1 MIVHPRFEW
10 IVQKNDNSFAL
21 KLELLGLLTQEM
33 QAHIRTTHAFVVFSE
48 GEVYHRF
55 VRISANILP

>member
-1 MIVHPRFEW
+1 MDCSK
-10 IVQKNDNSFAL
+10 KNDNSFAL

-33 QAHIRTTHAFVVFSE
+33 QTHIRTTHAFVVFFE

-55 VRISANILP
+55 VRISAIALP